1 MPNKGR
7 VIFAFVLVIY
17 TIVMMAFVDNRRS
30 DEYCNAV
37 RVSILD
43 SVQNRFVEPDDV
55 IELLRKGKFVF
66 VGEQWDNISYED
78 LEIYMRHH
86 SSIKEAECYRTVD
99 GGLQIDIT
107 QRRPMARVVTSTSSY
122 YIDEDAE
129 VMPLSDLYAAHVVV
143 LTGYV
148 TKEMAQNELYQLVS
162 FLRENRLWY
171 SMFLQIDVAK
181 NGDVILIPRAGNH
194 EIILGKIE
202 FLEEKFLQLETLYK
216 SEFNEMGWNRYK
228 TINLKFKGQI
238 ICTKK

>member
-7 VIFAFVLVIY
+7 VIFAFVLVVY
-17 TIVMMAFVDNRRS
+17 TMVMMAFVDIRRS
-30 DEYCNAV
+30 DEYCSTI

-43 SVQNRFVEPDDV
+43 SIQNRFVEADDV
-55 IELLRKGKFVF
+55 IELLKKGKFVLE
-66 VGEQWDNISYED
+66 GERWDDISFES
-78 LEIYMRHH
+78 LENYMQHH

-99 GGLQIDIT
+99 GSLQVDIT
-107 QRRPMARVVTSTSSY
+107 QRRPMARVVTRSESY
-122 YIDEDAE
+122 YIDEEAT

-143 LTGYV
+143 ITGYV
-148 TKEMAQNELYQLVS
+148 SKQMAQNELFQLVH
-162 FLRENRLWY
+162 FLREKPLWY

-202 FLEEKFLQLETLYK
+202 FLDEKFTQLEALYRN
-216 SEFNEMGWNRYK
+216 EFNELGWNRYK
-228 TINLKFKGQI
+228 TVNLKFKGQI